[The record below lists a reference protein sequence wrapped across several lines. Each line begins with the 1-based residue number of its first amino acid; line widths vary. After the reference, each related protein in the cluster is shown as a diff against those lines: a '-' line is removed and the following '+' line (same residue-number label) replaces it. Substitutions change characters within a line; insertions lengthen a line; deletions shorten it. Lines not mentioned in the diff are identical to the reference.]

1 LYCVIRLR
9 GRSVPTFASEFWPR
23 NTAVS
28 AIPAAS
34 SKHCSPHRTLRC
46 ATFLAYHLFWLYKYI
61 ADALAERLDC
71 SVELVQG
78 SCYEDLG
85 TDFDL
90 AFVCGLAYVVWGKE
104 TEPLVAPVLTGKRYQ
119 GVPIYFS
126 DVVVRCDSRFHSFA
140 DLRNTTWV
148 YNEPYSQSGSGIVRF
163 HLAQSGYGH
172 SFFGRELEAGSHEAA
187 LQLVVEGEADVAA
200 IDSHV
205 LDTLRFSHPH
215 LAASL
220 RVIHTLGPS
229 PIQPLVAARHL
240 PEVLK
245 MAVRS
250 ALGDL
255 ANDPKAQ
262 RTLRRGHV
270 ACIVPVQDSTYD
282 PIREM
287 QAVAK
292 GAERKDRTPLDRV
305 ARIVL

>member
-1 LYCVIRLR
+1 
-9 GRSVPTFASEFWPR
+9 VPTFTNEFRPR
-23 NTAVS
+23 NAAFS
-28 AIPAAS
+28 ATPAAS

-71 SVELVQG
+71 AVELVQG

-90 AFVCGLAYVVWGKE
+90 AFVCGLAYVVWGEE
-104 TEPLVAPVLTGKRYQ
+104 TEPLVAPVLTGERYR
-119 GVPIYFS
+119 GEPIYFS
-126 DVVVRCDSRFHSFA
+126 DVVVRCDSSFYSFTN
-140 DLRNTTWV
+140 LRDTTWV
-148 YNEPYSQSGSGIVRF
+148 YNEPYSQSGSGIVCF
-163 HLAQSGYGH
+163 HLARSGYNH
-172 SFFGRELEAGSHEAA
+172 SFFRREMEAGSHEAA
-187 LQLVVEGEADVAA
+187 LQLVAKGEADVAA

-205 LDTLRFSHPH
+205 LSTLASCH
-215 LAASL
+215 LHLGARL

-229 PIQPLVAARHL
+229 PIQPLVAARQL
-240 PEVLK
+240 PEAVK

-250 ALGDL
+250 VLVDL

-262 RTLRRGHV
+262 RVLRRGHV
-270 ACIVPVQDSTYD
+270 AGFVPVQDSTYD

-292 GAERKDRTPLDRV
+292 ATE
-305 ARIVL
+305 